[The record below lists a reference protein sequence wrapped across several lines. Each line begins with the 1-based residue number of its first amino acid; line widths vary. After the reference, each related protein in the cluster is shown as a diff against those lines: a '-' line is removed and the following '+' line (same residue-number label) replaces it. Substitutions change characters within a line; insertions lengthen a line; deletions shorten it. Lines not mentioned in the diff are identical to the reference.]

1 MQSLIDSYKN
11 SKNLHHA
18 YFLVGEKENTFNEVK
33 DFLEKSLGI
42 NTSSNPDFWVGDFEN
57 LSIDEARMIS
67 EGSERKD
74 FSGNKK
80 IFIIKTDFI
89 GEEAQNSLLKVFE
102 EPTEGTHFFI
112 ISPQD
117 ILLPT
122 LRSRMQ
128 VLFLNTE
135 EGKSLGILKKTYKER
150 LEMVKD
156 ITSAISDEEGT
167 KQDAIEFLNRV
178 ESELYQKGVEKHSSE
193 LLLCNFTRQC
203 LYDRG
208 APVKMI
214 LENLVLSI

>member
-11 SKNLHHA
+11 SKSLHHA
-18 YFLVGEKENTFNEVK
+18 YFLIGEKDSVFNEIK

-42 NTSSNPDFWVGDFEN
+42 ETSSNPDFWVGDFDN
-57 LSIDEARMIS
+57 LSIDEARMIAES
-67 EGSERKD
+67 SERKD
-74 FSGNKK
+74 FSGKKK

-117 ILLPT
+117 TLLPT

-128 VLFLNTE
+128 VLISNTDDS
-135 EGKSLGILKKTYKER
+135 KSLGILKKTYKER

-167 KQDAIEFLNRV
+167 KQDAVEFLNRV
-178 ESELYQKGVEKHSSE
+178 ESELHQKGVEKYYSE
-193 LLLCNFTRQC
+193 LLLCSFTRRC
-203 LYDRG
+203 LHDRG